1 MEKAVAAAF
10 ARESAASF
18 MACPEWPLTHS
29 NSTLRPASA
38 RSMSL
43 SSSTFITGLP
53 SFLRQPL
60 RFQPGIHFV
69 TELMTY

>member
-1 MEKAVAAAF
+1 
-10 ARESAASF
+10 
-18 MACPEWPLTHS
+18 
-29 NSTLRPASA
+29 
-38 RSMSL
+38 MSL